1 MNKFILGD
9 CMNPEYGL
17 PSYPDKFFDLAVVD
31 PPYGIGAGLVSGY
44 NNNKII
50 SRETVYSPKNW
61 DNERPKQDY
70 FDQLFRTSKNVFV
83 WGGNYFT
90 DYLPPSKNWV
100 IWDKVQ
106 PFDFHFNQFE
116 MCWQLNGRGCR
127 IFKRTFAKDA
137 NRGNN
142 NGATR
147 GRIRIHPTQKPVAL
161 YQWLLENYAKP
172 GDLILDT
179 HVGSAS
185 SLIACESLG
194 FNYVGF
200 EIDADYYEAA
210 KKRMEKGIQ
219 SNLFATKN
227 LQP

>member
-1 MNKFILGD
+1 MEISNTMNKFILGD

-31 PPYGIGAGLVSGY
+31 PPYGIGAHGGFGQSA
-44 NNNKII
+44 NKGNFK
-50 SRETVYSPKNW
+50 KNKKW
-61 DNERPKQDY
+61 DNQTPSLKY
-70 FDQLFRTSKNVFV
+70 FKDILRVSKNQII

-90 DYLPPSKNWV
+90 DKLP
-100 IWDKVQ
+100 
-106 PFDFHFNQFE
+106 
-116 MCWQLNGRGCR
+116 
-127 IFKRTFAKDA
+127 
-137 NRGNN
+137 
-142 NGATR
+142 ATR
-147 GRIRIHPTQKPVAL
+147 CFICWHKKQQGKCFSDFELAWTSFDKISKMISLHYLERHEHNIYNKNKRIHPTQKPVAL
-161 YQWLLENYAKP
+161 YSWLLENYAKP

-210 KKRMEKGIQ
+210 KKRMGKGVQ

>member
-1 MNKFILGD
+1 MNKFIFGD

-31 PPYGIGAGLVSGY
+31 PPYGIGAAKVGVGEHQ
-44 NNNKII
+44 KKKQRTGAI
-50 SRETVYSPKNW
+50 KGGNW
-61 DNERPKQDY
+61 DSKIPCESY
-70 FDQLFRTSKNVFV
+70 FKELKRTSKNQII
-83 WGGNYFT
+83 WGANYFNMSPT
-90 DYLPPSKNWV
+90 RGFIV
-100 IWDKVQ
+100 WDKGKT
-106 PFDFHFNQFE
+106 
-116 MCWQLNGRGCR
+116 L
-127 IFKRTFAKDA
+127 
-137 NRGNN
+137 
-142 NGATR
+142 R
-147 GRIRIHPTQKPVAL
+147 GRDFAECEYAWTSFDRNSKLAYYDITAFSDSFFMERVYGKIHPTQKPIAL
-161 YQWLLENYAKP
+161 YRWLLENYAKP

-210 KKRMEKGIQ
+210 KKRMGKGIQ

-227 LQP
+227 LQL

>member
-1 MNKFILGD
+1 MKKFILGD

-31 PPYGIGAGLVSGY
+31 PPYGIGFDGQRQSTSKHGGRRY
-44 NNNKII
+44 IEFKG
-50 SRETVYSPKNW
+50 W
-61 DNERPKQDY
+61 DNKRPGIDY
-70 FDQLFRTSKNVFV
+70 FQELRRVSKNQII
-83 WGGNYFT
+83 WGANFFT
-90 DYLPPSKNWV
+90 EYLSPSMGW
-100 IWDKVQ
+100 IFWDKGQ
-106 PFDFHFNQFE
+106 RICNSDGELAYTSFNRALRVAE
-116 MCWQLNGRGCR
+116 LNRVY
-127 IFKRTFAKDA
+127 IQD
-137 NRGNN
+137 
-142 NGATR
+142 NG
-147 GRIRIHPTQKPVAL
+147 GGFHPTQKPVRL
-161 YQWLLENYAKP
+161 YRWLLENYAKP

-219 SNLFATKN
+219 SNLFAHGTPTN
-227 LQP
+227 P